1 MAKFF
6 GTIGFATGTREGFGE
21 DEGIVRELPV
31 VERSYYGEV
40 LQNNRRLE
48 QGSDIN
54 DDITLSNRISIVA
67 DAYAQEHFFA
77 MKYVNWLGAR
87 WKVTN
92 VDVQRPRLILT
103 LGGVWNGPTP

>member
-6 GTIGFATGTREGFGE
+6 GKIGFATGTREGFGE

-31 VERSYYGEV
+31 VERAYYGDV

-54 DDITLSNRISIVA
+54 DDIILSNRISIVA

-77 MKYVNWLGAR
+77 MNYVDWLGAR